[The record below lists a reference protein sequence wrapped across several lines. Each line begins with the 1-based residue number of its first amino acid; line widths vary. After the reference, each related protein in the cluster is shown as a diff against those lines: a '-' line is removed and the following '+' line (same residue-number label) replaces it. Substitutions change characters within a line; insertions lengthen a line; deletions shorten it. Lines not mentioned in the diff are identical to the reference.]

1 MVTVEKL
8 RLLLEIPEGDE
19 DTDALLGELISAA
32 EGYAADYC
40 GLDSY
45 DSSLD
50 PAVIRMAAE
59 DYGRIGSEGTSYKYF
74 SGFSET
80 YRGTYSDQVKEMLR
94 CRRRIKSV

>member
-1 MVTVEKL
+1 MVTVERL
-8 RLLLEIPEGDE
+8 RLLLEIPGE
-19 DTDALLGELISAA
+19 DVSTDALLGELISAA
-32 EGYAADYC
+32 ERYAMDYC
-40 GLDSY
+40 GLESY

-50 PAVIRMAAE
+50 PAVLRMATE
-59 DYGRIGSEGTSYKYF
+59 DFGRIGSEGTSYKYF

>member
-8 RLLLEIPEGDE
+8 RLLLEIPEE
-19 DTDALLGELISAA
+19 DDSASTLLAELIKAA
-32 EGYAADYC
+32 EKYAADYC
-40 GLDSY
+40 GLGSY
-45 DSSLD
+45 EESLD
-50 PAVIRMAAE
+50 PAVLRMAAE
-59 DYGRIGSEGTSYKYF
+59 DYGRIGSEGMSYKYF